1 MARAPNKTRRHMLGP
16 QASCL
21 PLVRYFITLTGSTL
35 DVIAQPA
42 TYTSCTNP
50 RPSAPSL
57 TTHSKLPFN
66 HSR

>member
-21 PLVRYFITLTGSTL
+21 PLVRYFITLTGSIL

-42 TYTSCTNP
+42 TYTPCTNP
-50 RPSAPSL
+50 PPSALRL
-57 TTHSKLPFN
+57 TTQSRLPFN
-66 HSR
+66 HLR